1 MVLLDLREDLKPLTV
16 TVIMDGNKS
25 RNGKSPER
33 SILSTV
39 AMILMVLSIPVLL
52 LAIVLTVKEFIDG
65 LENGTSM
72 PGLIGILF
80 PVGIFIL
87 LAGAVL
93 LLIDRKRS

>member
-16 TVIMDGNKS
+16 TVIMDGNEN

-33 SILSTV
+33 SSLRTV
-39 AMILMVLSIPVLL
+39 AMILMILSIPVLL
-52 LAIVLTVKEFIDG
+52 LAIVLTVKEFING

>member
-1 MVLLDLREDLKPLTV
+1 MRVDFIPLKV
-16 TVIMDGNKS
+16 TVIMDGNKN

-33 SILSTV
+33 STLSTV
-39 AMILMVLSIPVLL
+39 AMILMILSMPVLL
-52 LAIVLTVKEFIDG
+52 LSIVLTVKEFIDG

>member
-1 MVLLDLREDLKPLTV
+1 
-16 TVIMDGNKS
+16 MDGNKN

-33 SILSTV
+33 STLSTV
-39 AMILMVLSIPVLL
+39 AMILMILSMPVLL
-52 LAIVLTVKEFIDG
+52 LSIVLTVKEFIDG